1 MRILV
6 VGGGGRE
13 HALLWKLR
21 QSPRVRQLYAAPG
34 NAGMARLAECV
45 PIGPSEIRRLADFAD
60 QKQID
65 LTVVGPELPLTLG
78 IVDEFEARGLRIFGT
93 SQRAAIL
100 EGSKI
105 FAKQLMRK
113 YKIPTGFFQTF
124 YRLEDARRYIQDVG
138 APIVVK
144 ADGLAAGKGVV
155 VCQTVPEALDAV
167 TRMIEQQVFGDAG
180 RRVVIEEY
188 LTGEEASFLAF
199 SDGETVVPMAS
210 SQDHKPAFDGDQ
222 GPNTGGMGAYSPAPV
237 ISESIHQAVMERI
250 MIPTVRAMAA
260 EGRPFRGIL
269 YAGLMIKDGA
279 PRVLEYNVRFGD
291 PEAQPLLVR
300 LEGDLLPILEAVIDQ
315 RLRAEDVRWHP
326 DPAVCVVMA
335 AAGYPGAHDSGQQ
348 IQGLAEAEVMDGVTV
363 FHAGTARS
371 GDAFVTKGG
380 RVLGVTGR
388 AATIADAIELAYR
401 AVRCIRWEG
410 AHYRTDIGRKALDRL
425 APNA

>member
-6 VGGGGRE
+6 IGSGGRE
-13 HALLWKLR
+13 HALVWKLK
-21 QSPRVRQLYAAPG
+21 QSPLARQLYAAPG
-34 NAGMARLAECV
+34 NAGIARLAECV
-45 PIGPSEIRRLADFAD
+45 AIGPSEVRRLADFAS

-65 LTVVGPELPLTLG
+65 FTVVGPELPLTLG

-100 EGSKI
+100 EGSKV

-113 YKIPTGFFQTF
+113 HKIPTGFFQTF
-124 YRLEDARRYIQDVG
+124 DRLEEARRYIQDVG
-138 APIVVK
+138 APVVVK

-155 VCQTVPEALDAV
+155 VCHTVPDALDAV
-167 TRMIEQQVFGDAG
+167 TRMIDQQVFGDAG
-180 RRVVIEEY
+180 SRVVIEEY

-210 SQDHKPAFDGDQ
+210 SQDHKPVFDGDQ

-237 ISESIHQAVMERI
+237 ISESIHQAAMERI

-269 YAGLMIKDGA
+269 YAGLMIKDGV
-279 PRVLEYNVRFGD
+279 PKVLEYNVRFGD
-291 PEAQPLLVR
+291 PEAQPLLMR
-300 LEGDLLPILEAVIDQ
+300 LDGDLLPILEAVIDQ
-315 RLRAEDVRWHP
+315 RLRDEDVCWHP

-335 AAGYPGAHDSGQQ
+335 AGGYPGAYGSGQP
-348 IQGLAEAEVMDGVTV
+348 IQGLVEAEAMDGVTV

-371 GDAFVTKGG
+371 GDTFVTNGG
-380 RVLGVTGR
+380 RVLGVTAR
-388 AATIADAIELAYR
+388 DATIAAAIDRAYR

-410 AHYRTDIGRKALDRL
+410 VHYRTDIGRKALDRG
-425 APNA
+425 A